1 MQAQRK
7 LVSFIGLGSQTAA
20 SLLYAYI
27 AEHPLVCIP
36 TAQTHFFSNAKRY
49 AKGIQWYETTFALGK
64 KPMVCGELALSY
76 LHSTQAAAL
85 IAKTYPSAKLFAVID
100 DPLLCVR
107 VSYVEALQSGTI
119 SRHISLAQFIKNNP
133 EVLLRAKFGRQLV
146 QYFGYYSTR
155 DLLVLT
161 AREVRDEPLSVL
173 KKLFEHI
180 GLDSTFVPLAL
191 RHLVVA
197 EEDDAKKR
205 PGIIKRTFKKLKQG
219 VIFLYTKGMK
229 LIFPPKI
236 PQETTLMMA
245 EKITLSPELEVY
257 LKDYF
262 RGDVRELSAL
272 LHQDF
277 NVEWSI

>member
-7 LVSFIGLGSQTAA
+7 LVSFIGVGAQTTA
-20 SLLYAYI
+20 SLLYAYV
-27 AEHPLVCIP
+27 AEHPLVCLP
-36 TAQTHFFSNAKRY
+36 NGQTHFFSNAKRY
-49 AKGIQWYETTFALGK
+49 AKGIEWYETTFALTK
-64 KPMVCGELALSY
+64 KSVVCGELALSY

-85 IAKTYPSAKLFAVID
+85 IAKTYPSAKLFAVIE

-119 SRHISLAQFIKNNP
+119 SRHISLAQFLKNNP

-161 AREVRDEPLSVL
+161 ASEVRDEPILVL
-173 KKLFEHI
+173 KKIFEHI
-180 GLDSTFVPLAL
+180 GLDSTFVPLSL
-191 RHLVVA
+191 RHLVVI
-197 EEDDAKKR
+197 EEDDGKKR
-205 PGIIKRTFKKLKQG
+205 PGIIKRTYKKIKQG
-219 VIFLYTKGMK
+219 ISLLYTKAMK
-229 LIFPPKI
+229 AVFPPNI
-236 PQETTLMMA
+236 PKETTMMIA
-245 EKITLSPELEVY
+245 EKIPLSPDLEAY

-262 RGDVRELSAL
+262 RDDVRELSAL

-277 NVEWSI
+277 NVRWSI

>member
-20 SLLYAYI
+20 PLLYAYI
-27 AEHPLVCIP
+27 AEHPLVCVP
-36 TAQTHFFSNAKRY
+36 GGQTHFFSNAKRY
-49 AKGIQWYETTFALGK
+49 AKGVEWYETTFALSK
-64 KPMVCGELALSY
+64 KPVVCGELALSY

-85 IAKTYPSAKLFAVID
+85 IAKTYPSAKLFAVIE

-107 VSYVEALQSGTI
+107 VSYVEALQSGII

-146 QYFGYYSTR
+146 HYFGYYSAR

-161 AREVRDEPLSVL
+161 AREVRDEPILVL
-173 KKLFEHI
+173 ENIFKHI
-180 GLDSTFVPLAL
+180 GLDSTFVPISL
-191 RHLVVA
+191 RHLVVV
-197 EEDDAKKR
+197 EEDGAKKR
-205 PGIIKRTFKKLKQG
+205 PGIIKRMYRKIKQG
-219 VIFLYTKGMK
+219 VSFLYTQIMK
-229 LIFPPKI
+229 TVFPPKI
-236 PQETTLMMA
+236 PKETTMMIA
-245 EKITLSPELEVY
+245 EKIPLSPELESY

-262 RGDVRELSAL
+262 REDVRELSAL

-277 NVEWSI
+277 NVRWSI